1 MKMVEDRSKLPFRK
15 NCEGYFVSNGK
26 ILARDTG
33 KGFIEFPGGG
43 VDVGED
49 PKKAL
54 TRETKEETG
63 AIVENLEKIGQ
74 INFVWGEN
82 WAKTDKQRKR
92 YNEFQGE
99 EMHFFKGNIKG
110 FVEATGDS
118 LENGGEGEVLME
130 LQEVLNKVLEG
141 EPFDED
147 VREYREFQIKILRS
161 LLK

>member
-1 MKMVEDRSKLPFRK
+1 MVEDRSKLPFRK

-43 VDVGED
+43 IDVGED
-49 PKKAL
+49 PQKAL

-99 EMHFFKGNIKG
+99 EMHFFKGNINE
-110 FVEATGDS
+110 FSEVLGDGS
-118 LENGGEGEVLME
+118 DEGWKGEVLMDV
-130 LQEVLNKVLEG
+130 QKVLDKILEG

-147 VREYREFQIKILRS
+147 IKDYREFQIKTLRRIL
-161 LLK
+161 K